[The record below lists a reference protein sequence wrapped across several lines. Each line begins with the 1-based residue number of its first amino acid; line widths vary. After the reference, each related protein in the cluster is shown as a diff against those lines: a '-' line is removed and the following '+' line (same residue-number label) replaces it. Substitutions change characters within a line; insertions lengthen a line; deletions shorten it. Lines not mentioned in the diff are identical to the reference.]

1 MKTLPKVSQ
10 YENETCSRGN
20 ESGADWHGKQTQWF
34 PSHSLHTLWCI
45 MKQSRRSHIK
55 VARSSPLSSLS
66 LSLLSNNDPI
76 MSSHYSDSALLLKQ
90 VILYLQLDSL
100 LLVWLIHTPFLSP
113 CLALGR
119 KETEKRD
126 LPHGRL
132 LFYVYHMKKK
142 RLSLFIFMVGLGRES
157 QEPTWGAIG
166 LRTGWFVWRSPF
178 QPKKEDYLHT
188 GSHGTIAKR
197 KGLSA
202 VTPAL
207 LGCICSRARRHTQTT
222 CGFVHSQ
229 GLQEKDAAAQG
240 PGVGRVTLCFISPTF
255 FLTTFPVW

>member
-1 MKTLPKVSQ
+1 MKLNADVLNSRRTKHQPTELKSLVCGFPVLTDSSQ
-10 YENETCSRGN
+10 GVPVWKWDRRQRK
-20 ESGADWHGKQTQWF
+20 WKRHGKQTQPF

-126 LPHGRL
+126 LPHGR
-132 LFYVYHMKKK
+132 
-142 RLSLFIFMVGLGRES
+142 
-157 QEPTWGAIG
+157 
-166 LRTGWFVWRSPF
+166 
-178 QPKKEDYLHT
+178 
-188 GSHGTIAKR
+188 
-197 KGLSA
+197 
-202 VTPAL
+202 
-207 LGCICSRARRHTQTT
+207 
-222 CGFVHSQ
+222 
-229 GLQEKDAAAQG
+229 
-240 PGVGRVTLCFISPTF
+240 
-255 FLTTFPVW
+255 